1 MLYQIQNKKGND
13 FMSNDDFD
21 CVVDPVYRK
30 PNEWA
35 RIYNIHLIDR
45 ADNICSEY
53 EWAWNMTNK
62 YKYYPLPD
70 IQEDGSFDFDSF
82 DKSNEFEGRAQDI
95 ARNIYI
101 HADVGEKSLIDK
113 DMNYVETNWVK
124 HNLKLL

>member
-1 MLYQIQNKKGND
+1 
-13 FMSNDDFD
+13 MSNDDFD